1 VDSRTNTKTHAPDEL
16 NLTYQL
22 MHFYIQ

>member
-1 VDSRTNTKTHAPDEL
+1 MQLQLL
-16 NLTYQL
+16 NLTHQL